1 MTTAQVIYEQ
11 YKVLPKRVKKELTA
25 LIIQEQ
31 EELYD
36 DISLPAIKRAAENVK
51 LLKAGKLKTRDIGEL
66 FKELEDES

>member
-31 EELYD
+31 EEVYD
-36 DISLPAIKRAAENVK
+36 DISLPAIKQAVENVK
-51 LLKAGKLKTRDIGEL
+51 LLRTGNLKTRDISEL
-66 FKELEDES
+66 LKELKDEA